1 MSDEQLIE
9 ILGMMA
15 AVLTTAA
22 FIPQAFKV
30 YRTGNT
36 GSISLTMFIVL
47 NLGLLCWLGY
57 GLILQKF
64 PIIFA
69 NGFTMIFALYI
80 LVKKIKSIE
89 S

>member
-1 MSDEQLIE
+1 MFSEQFVE
-9 ILGMMA
+9 ILGMTA

-36 GSISLTMFIVL
+36 SSISLTMFIVL
-47 NLGLLCWLGY
+47 NLGLLCWLSY
-57 GLILQKF
+57 GIILEKF

-69 NGFTMIFALYI
+69 NGFTMIFAIYI
-80 LVKKIKSIE
+80 LMKKISNK
-89 S
+89 